1 MLGLIVA
8 GVSPDR
14 VVVALLPLKIP
25 RTLSI
30 DLIHMLSPRVLCV
43 TNLSN
48 KTGLVSELF
57 HHTYH
62 SSLTKTT
69 QKASY

>member
-48 KTGLVSELF
+48 KTGLVSESF

-69 QKASY
+69 QKASC